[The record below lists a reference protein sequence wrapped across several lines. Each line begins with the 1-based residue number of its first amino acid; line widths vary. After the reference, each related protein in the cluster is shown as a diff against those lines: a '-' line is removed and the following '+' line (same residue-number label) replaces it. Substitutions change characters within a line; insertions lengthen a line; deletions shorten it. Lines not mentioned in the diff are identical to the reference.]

1 MRFWRNVKGFIFF
14 SCLHHTKIRKAV
26 FSDGFKC
33 HTEWRNAAL
42 FKVLLFRCYWDE
54 IKTKRRNV
62 RLWKED
68 TFRGMKAV
76 SVGNWRLA
84 HMNTGT
90 REHTQRGIGTFQ
102 TEPFRRR
109 NGSTAQDTL
118 ANKFDSKHGPHRFS
132 LPEITKEHN
141 TCLYQGP
148 QRQMC
153 VWCLDHKPSLR
164 RAWCLAFKM

>member
-14 SCLHHTKIRKAV
+14 SCLHYIKIWKAV

-76 SVGNWRLA
+76 SVGNWRLT

-90 REHTQRGIGTFQ
+90 WEHTQRNRQSCSGGEMVVLLRTHLPISLTASMVPIGSLYPRLPKNTTHAF
-102 TEPFRRR
+102 TRDLK
-109 NGSTAQDTL
+109 G
-118 ANKFDSKHGPHRFS
+118 KCVFD
-132 LPEITKEHN
+132 
-141 TCLYQGP
+141 
-148 QRQMC
+148 
-153 VWCLDHKPSLR
+153 
-164 RAWCLAFKM
+164 A